1 MNYRKYIFF
10 FIFLIST
17 AISFA
22 QPKKEAQ
29 VNAAVEK
36 LKLAMVSGERA
47 ALESIAADQL
57 SYGHSSGLVET
68 KAQFVEKIA
77 SGSSDFVTIE
87 LKNQTITISGNTAIV
102 RHELHGTTNDNNKP
116 GEVHLRIMLVW
127 QKQNKEWKLLGR
139 QAVKITP

>member
-1 MNYRKYIFF
+1 MNYRKHIFL

-36 LKLAMVSGERA
+36 LKLAMVSGERS

>member
-1 MNYRKYIFF
+1 MNFRKHIFF
-10 FIFLIST
+10 FLFLIST

>member
-1 MNYRKYIFF
+1 MNYRKHIFF

-17 AISFA
+17 VVSMA
-22 QPKKEAQ
+22 QSKKETQ

>member
-1 MNYRKYIFF
+1 MNYRKHIFF

-17 AISFA
+17 VVSIA
-22 QPKKEAQ
+22 QSKKETQ

-57 SYGHSSGLVET
+57 SYGHSGGLIET

-77 SGSSDFVTIE
+77 SGASDFVTID
-87 LKNQTITISGNTAIV
+87 LKNQTVTVSGNTAIV
-102 RHELHGTTNDNNKP
+102 RHELHATTNDNNKP
-116 GEVHLRIMLVW
+116 GEAHIRVMLVF
-127 QKQNKEWKLLGR
+127 QKQGKEWKLLGR

>member
-1 MNYRKYIFF
+1 MNYRKQLFF

-17 AISFA
+17 VVSIA
-22 QPKKEAQ
+22 QSKKETQ

-57 SYGHSSGLVET
+57 SYGHSGGLIET

-77 SGSSDFVTIE
+77 SGASDFVTMD
-87 LKNQTITISGNTAIV
+87 LKNQTITVSGNTAIV
-102 RHELHGTTNDNNKP
+102 RHELHATTNDNNKP
-116 GEVHLRIMLVW
+116 GEVHLRIMLVF
-127 QKQNKEWKLLGR
+127 QKQGKEWKLLGR